1 MFFSGYKTGNE
12 MKRLNIVQWN
22 WEIRIFQNIIS
33 KKYMLILDTLNQ
45 IKQLNVKTYNFFTF

>member
-33 KKYMLILDTLNQ
+33 KKYILILDTLNQ